1 MLEFTVDI
9 KEAKI
14 LVNLLNLFPLARVD
28 MKLKDDLQIVWSE
41 FQTNTARFIS
51 CVQENHDFSDVTL
64 ACDDDELVQAHRVII
79 SAGSSFF
86 ETIFRKTGLY
96 LCFY

>member
-64 ACDDDELVQAHRVII
+64 AC
-79 SAGSSFF
+79 SFKPT
-86 ETIFRKTGLY
+86 ES
-96 LCFY
+96 